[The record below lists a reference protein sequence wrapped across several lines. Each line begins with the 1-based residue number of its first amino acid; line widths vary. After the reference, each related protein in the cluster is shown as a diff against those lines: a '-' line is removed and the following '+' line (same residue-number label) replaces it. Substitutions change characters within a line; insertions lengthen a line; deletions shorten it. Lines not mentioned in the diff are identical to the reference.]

1 MSFEKKMKKR
11 GNDKLNQF
19 AKNPYHQEPVVETK
33 PQKSFPLWGKILI
46 PTAAVATA
54 LVLFVSVGILPMM
67 ASGGKAAFNG
77 GGQEGQHNPTQDAD
91 SVNKGGYGSAQGD
104 YTYAPGQP
112 SEGAYVPH
120 WEEAT
125 IIQKYPNFV
134 YGNIQY
140 DVRYTDRSQ
149 PISETFINQEL
160 ADISV
165 RGYDIYEQEAHY
177 INASIYSIKNISDKV
192 SLAIR
197 FEGETAYYAY
207 QNKNYKPQ
215 TLSDLLADT
224 CFDSEAI
231 ISKGSYMDY
240 VRSDYNKDYATVDQ
254 ATIKDILYSDKSPA
268 NTNIRTAIL
277 KADNPNEQSSSS
289 EAVSQLPA
297 TNARIDLT
305 VAFPCLGI
313 DNAVIYCFN
322 NGRMDAN
329 FFGAIATFDIGTSRF
344 TAIKDS
350 LDNSNN

>member
-1 MSFEKKMKKR
+1 MSFEKKMQKR

-19 AKNPYHQEPVVETK
+19 AKNPYHQDEVVASTPK
-33 PQKSFPLWGKILI
+33 KRFPIWLAALV
-46 PTAAVATA
+46 PSVAVAT
-54 LVLFVSVGILPMM
+54 LVVILVPTMIMM
-67 ASGGKAAFNG
+67 DGAKGAAKAPEEGQG
-77 GGQEGQHNPTQDAD
+77 GGQDYNPGTAED
-91 SVNKGGYGSAQGD
+91 SNKGAPAQSQAVNSS
-104 YTYAPGQP
+104 TPGEQGIP
-112 SEGAYVPH
+112 TPR
-120 WEEAT
+120 WEDKT
-125 IIQKYPNFV
+125 TLQRYPDFV
-134 YGNIQY
+134 YSGIQY
-140 DVRYTDRSQ
+140 NIRYSDRSE
-149 PISETFINQEL
+149 PISETYINQKL
-160 ADISV
+160 GDISV
-165 RGYDIYEQEAHY
+165 KGYDIYEDEAHY
-177 INASIYSIKNISDKV
+177 INASIYAINSISDKV

-207 QNKNYKPQ
+207 QNNNYKPQ

-240 VRSDYNKDYATVDQ
+240 VRSDYNKDYAVVDQ

-289 EAVSQLPA
+289 EAVSQIPA

-329 FFGAIATFDIGTSRF
+329 FFGTIATFDIGVARY

-350 LDNSNN
+350 LDSSNN